1 MGQLIL
7 CNKGI
12 AKTPYYLDNAAI
24 NIYSLEELSYYII
37 HNAYLIEPDFM
48 KEEFCN
54 WLRFELKE
62 EKLAAELKKCLWE
75 KRSFCEFTK
84 KILFYMQYAKE
95 DEIQNALKI
104 IDGMESKNEAERKK
118 LRADRLMQRRR
129 YMAAISEYK
138 QIIEMQGNTMDA
150 VLIGNV
156 FHNIGTAYVGMFLFA
171 QAAEFYQKAYEKN
184 NNPESLK
191 EELYC
196 LKLSGQDKEERARAN
211 QNHLGQDILDI
222 YAKEMQMI
230 MNHAVQNQISEKIY
244 RWQRETIEE
253 VYEEN
258 AMKLINEW
266 KNDYEGYSGL

>member
-7 CNKGI
+7 CNKSI
-12 AKTPYYLDNAAI
+12 AKKPYYLEHAAI
-24 NIYSLEELSYYII
+24 NVYSLEELSYYII
-37 HNAYLIEPDFM
+37 HNAYLTEPDFN

-62 EKLAAELKKCLWE
+62 EKLAEDLKKCLWE
-75 KRSFCEFTK
+75 KRSFCDFVK
-84 KILFYMQYAKE
+84 RILCYTQYAEK

-104 IDGMESKNEAERKK
+104 IDDMESKNEAERKK
-118 LRADRLMQRRR
+118 LRADRLMQKRR
-129 YMAAISEYK
+129 YTAAISEYK
-138 QIIEMQGNTMDA
+138 QIIENEKDKMDA
-150 VLIGNV
+150 ALMGNIL
-156 FHNIGTAYVGMFLFA
+156 HNIGTAYVGMFLFA

-196 LKLSGQDKEERARAN
+196 LKLSGQDEKERARAKE
-211 QNHLGQDILDI
+211 NHLGRDTLDL
-222 YAKEMQMI
+222 YAKDMQMI
-230 MNHAVQNQISEKIY
+230 INRAIQDETSEKIY
-244 RWQRETIEE
+244 EWRGETIGE

-258 AMKLINEW
+258 AMKLINNW